1 MLSIIINVMKQRIA
15 VRIILKQ
22 ENRTLLLKR
31 SNGRESIVDKYELPG
46 GRLAF
51 LEQPEDAVYRY
62 IKVDVGLKIK
72 TAKLIDAISY
82 IDKDYEDIQYILL
95 LYRVEVELDAN
106 KKIKLSENYS
116 DYLWINET
124 ESVDS
129 NMMTDSTYLILN
141 IYNQV
146 KDKINFADSSVGPD
160 ETDVKDDTYAI
171 IYSDGGSRGN
181 PGPSAIGYVIMNQY
195 KEIIKTG
202 GEYIGITNNNVAEYK
217 GAALA
222 LKEALKMGIKK
233 IDFKMDSSLVVN
245 QLNGVYKVKNRE
257 LWQIH
262 DEVTALMKRFE
273 KINFTHIKREHNQL
287 ADAEVNHQLD
297 CHERQNCM

>member
-31 SNGRESIVDKYELPG
+31 SNGRESIVGKYELPG
-46 GRLAF
+46 GRLGL

-95 LYRVEVELDAN
+95 LYRVEVELDVN

-116 DYLWINET
+116 DYLWINKT

-129 NMMTDSTYLILN
+129 T
-141 IYNQV
+141 
-146 KDKINFADSSVGPD
+146 
-160 ETDVKDDTYAI
+160 
-171 IYSDGGSRGN
+171 
-181 PGPSAIGYVIMNQY
+181 
-195 KEIIKTG
+195 
-202 GEYIGITNNNVAEYK
+202 
-217 GAALA
+217 
-222 LKEALKMGIKK
+222 
-233 IDFKMDSSLVVN
+233 
-245 QLNGVYKVKNRE
+245 
-257 LWQIH
+257 
-262 DEVTALMKRFE
+262 
-273 KINFTHIKREHNQL
+273 
-287 ADAEVNHQLD
+287 
-297 CHERQNCM
+297 